1 MSYSNGPKMVT
12 TGLVMCLDAGNR
24 KSYPGSGTSWIDLS
38 GNSNNGTLTNGPTFS
53 IANGGSIVFDGANDQ
68 IDCGNALSLQI
79 TIGTISAWFNAT
91 SANSGYNGIITKRH
105 AWSLFVQ
112 DNVLMT
118 FDWGSGAVPRSTG
131 ITVGNGLWNYAA
143 MSFNTNIDNGAI
155 VYLNGVAVLTTRIIH
170 YNHAYGVRIG
180 ESSDANQFL
189 TGNVACA
196 SVYNRALSAT
206 EVLQNYNAN
215 KGRFGL

>member
-1 MSYSNGPKMVT
+1 MGYSYGPSIVKDGM
-12 TGLVMCLDAGNR
+12 VMCLDAGNR
-24 KSYPGSGTSWIDLS
+24 KSYAGSGTSWVDLS
-38 GNSNNGTLTNGPTFS
+38 RNGNNGTLTNGPTFS
-53 IANGGSIVFDGANDQ
+53 IANGGSIVFDGTNDQ

-91 SANSGYNGIITKRH
+91 NANSGFNGIITKRH

-118 FDWGSGAVPRSTG
+118 FDWGSGAVSRSTG
-131 ITVGNGLWNYAA
+131 ITVGNGLWNHAT

-180 ESSDANQFL
+180 ESSGANQFL
-189 TGNVACA
+189 TGNVASA
-196 SVYNRALSAT
+196 SVYNRRLSAA
-206 EVLQNYNAN
+206 EVLQNYNAT

>member
-1 MSYSNGPKMVT
+1 MSIDGGPDIIKD
-12 TGLVMCLDAGNR
+12 GLVLCLDAGNR
-24 KSYPGSGTSWIDLS
+24 NSYNSGSNTWFDLS
-38 GNSNNGTLTNGPTFS
+38 INGNNGTLTNGPTFS
-53 IANGGSIVFDGANDQ
+53 SANGGSIVFDGTNDQ
-68 IDCGNALSLQI
+68 INCGNALSLQI

-91 SANSGYNGIITKRH
+91 NANSGYNGIITKRH

-131 ITVGNGLWNYAA
+131 ITVGNGLWNHAA

-196 SVYNRALSAT
+196 SVYNRRLSAT
-206 EVLQNYNAN
+206 EIQQNYNAN